1 MQERLTRF
9 KQKYSELE
17 NYLMELKDQV
27 AMNEQPAEGKWS
39 VVQICE
45 HLRLSEKATV
55 GYILKKTQDK
65 SKLVNHTFKSGLK
78 LMTMKLAYL
87 SPLKFKAPGDLPQP
101 DNTKELGQVLTLW
114 KDERK
119 SMEKVFLGLDEDVLQ
134 LGIFR
139 HPYLGRLNAKQTLV
153 FMEDH
158 FDRHAKQ
165 IKGILEKV

>member
-1 MQERLTRF
+1 MQTRLKRF
-9 KQKYSELE
+9 HEKFSELE
-17 NYLMELKDQV
+17 NHLYSLQDQV
-27 AMNEQPAEGKWS
+27 AKDEQPAEGKWS

-55 GYILKKTQDK
+55 GYIQKRTQDK
-65 SKLVNHTFKSGLK
+65 RKLVNNTFKSGIK
-78 LMTMKLAYL
+78 LFIMKLAYL
-87 SPLKFKAPGDLPQP
+87 SPMKFKAPGNLPAP
-101 DNTKELGQVLTLW
+101 DNTKDINQVLTLW

-119 SMEKVFLGLDEDVLQ
+119 TMDKVFLGLDEDIKG

-158 FDRHAKQ
+158 FDRHFGQ
-165 IKGILEKV
+165 IKGILK